1 MAATLSPAVIGETDG
16 ATPPALTPAPPARRP
31 NTVTVGTFLA
41 IAAGIMLFAG
51 LLGVYETLR
60 DRATD
65 AGTAWVPEG
74 VTLPNVALAV
84 TYGTLLMS
92 SVTAQWSVAAIR
104 MGDRRQMYLA
114 LGTTI
119 LLGGA
124 FVNGLTFCWSQ
135 LGLAA
140 GADDFSNTVYAL
152 TVTHLLTVIAALV
165 YFLVMGFRALGGQF
179 SPRRSELVG
188 AATSFWHFAVAAGVV
203 IWVVV
208 WFLEGGP

>member
-1 MAATLSPAVIGETDG
+1 MASVVAPAVDGGTDRSG
-16 ATPPALTPAPPARRP
+16 LPRAPEIRRP
-31 NTVTVGTFLA
+31 NTVLVGTYFA

-51 LLGVYETLR
+51 LLGVYEALR

-65 AGTAWVPEG
+65 QGAAWVPEG
-74 VTLPNVALAV
+74 VALPNVALVVA
-84 TYGTLLMS
+84 YGTLLMS

-114 LGTTI
+114 VGTTV
-119 LLGGA
+119 LLGAA
-124 FVNGLTFCWSQ
+124 FVNALTFCWSQ

-140 GADDFSNTVYAL
+140 GETDFANTVYAL
-152 TVTHLLTVIAALV
+152 TVTHLLAVVAALV
-165 YFLVMGFRALGGQF
+165 FFVVMGFRALGGQF
-179 SPRRSELVG
+179 SPRNTEFVR
-188 AATSFWHFAVAAGVV
+188 AATAFWHFAVAAGLT